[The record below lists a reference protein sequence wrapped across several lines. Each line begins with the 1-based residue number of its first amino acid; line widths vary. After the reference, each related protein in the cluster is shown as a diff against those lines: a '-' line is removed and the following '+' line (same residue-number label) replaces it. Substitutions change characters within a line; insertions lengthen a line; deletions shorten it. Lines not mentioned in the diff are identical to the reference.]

1 MACRPHNHPPL
12 RRNARVPH
20 CPTFRPPSCRLVPA
34 RPFSR
39 PSVRPSTPFAPFARR
54 CSRRRANGANGVDG
68 RTDGKTGEQAPTDSL
83 AGGKSGNEAL
93 GHSGGEAG
101 GCEGGKPRRII
112 QAGVPHV
119 RSATQGTSRRGERLT
134 GILRQK
140 AAAAAAA
147 DAAAKEKEKHTVAGV
162 RMGIELATCD

>member
-1 MACRPHNHPPL
+1 MCESL
-12 RRNARVPH
+12 SSS
-20 CPTFRPPSCRLVPA
+20 SCRVQRTRGVSGGLENVENQKIGTVVLPA
-34 RPFSR
+34 G
-39 PSVRPSTPFAPFARR
+39 RR
-54 CSRRRANGANGVDG
+54 ERRREHRRANGANGVDG

-83 AGGKSGNEAL
+83 AGGQSGNEAL

-101 GCEGGKPRRII
+101 GYEGGKPRRII

-119 RSATQGTSRRGERLT
+119 WSATQGTSRRGERLT

-147 DAAAKEKEKHTVAGV
+147 DAA
-162 RMGIELATCD
+162 C